1 MKRLIVCLLL
11 ILALQGCAA
20 LAGGKSVEPG
30 SQPVIT
36 MTPGS
41 WRR

>member
-1 MKRLIVCLLL
+1 MKRLIVCLIC

-20 LAGGKSVEPG
+20 LAGDKSAEPVP
-30 SQPVIT
+30 QPVIT

-41 WRR
+41 WR